1 VFATSYDKV
10 TALAPTKPFMIAEV
24 SSAESGGSKAN
35 WITSAYYNTITNRMP
50 KTQAIVW
57 FDSIKERDWRVNS
70 SDASLAAY
78 KKVAQDPSY
87 QGRLP

>member
-1 VFATSYDKV
+1 
-10 TALAPTKPFMIAEV
+10 M
-24 SSAESGGSKAN
+24 SSAESGGSKAD
-35 WITSAYYNTITNRMP
+35 WITSAYYKDITNRMP

-57 FDSIKERDWRVNS
+57 FDSIKERDWRINS

-78 KKVAQDPSY
+78 QNVAKDLSY